1 MFGLFSGLHLKLWKR
16 GHKSYNSIVCLILK
30 VFYDN
35 LLKKE
40 QLVCEFNN
48 DLQKVWLRQLDLC
61 LFASK

>member
-48 DLQKVWLRQLDLC
+48 DLQKVW
-61 LFASK
+61 